1 MNHPSVQVVGKPRF
15 IRIMA
20 SYSMLLQSIFE
31 NHRCI
36 FNLFYRMTNDEKN
49 EMENHI
55 KSLQECSKLLSSEG
69 LIQLEEERNIEDENM
84 DAKVA

>member
-1 MNHPSVQVVGKPRF
+1 
-15 IRIMA
+15 
-20 SYSMLLQSIFE
+20 
-31 NHRCI
+31 
-36 FNLFYRMTNDEKN
+36 MTNDEKN